1 VDARIKNEITK
12 KWDEVLDH
20 EYDLV
25 EAAQNSRSSDDAI
38 FVDVGCG
45 ALGLLGRKPGRLA
58 ALQAQSLGIDIDQE
72 ALARNP
78 YITYRACASCYSLP
92 LKDNSVDV
100 VACRWLFE
108 HLESPDKAIREFG
121 RVLKKGGILY
131 IKTPNLWNYSML
143 FSQVTPTFV
152 HNMFRSMSGYRDNIP
167 TFYRA
172 NTKKKL
178 AELASQCGF
187 EVSHLETYSYSYM
200 YYAFNKEVFH
210 AMRGVSR
217 MMGKISNNMQQTL
230 FCVLR
235 KV

>member
-1 VDARIKNEITK
+1 VDARIKSEIK
-12 KWDEVLDH
+12 NKWEEVLDH

-25 EAAQNSRSSDDAI
+25 ESAHTSTGTNGGI

-45 ALGLLGRKPGRLA
+45 ALGLLGRKGDRLA
-58 ALQAQSLGIDIDQE
+58 ALQANSLGIDIDQE
-72 ALARNP
+72 ALAKNP
-78 YITYRACASCYSLP
+78 YVTFRACASCYSLP
-92 LKDNSVDV
+92 LQDNSVDV
-100 VACRWLFE
+100 VVCRWLFE
-108 HLESPDKAIREFG
+108 HLETPEKAIREFG
-121 RVLKKGGILY
+121 RVLKKGGVLY

-143 FSQVTPTFV
+143 FSYATPTFV

-178 AELASQCGF
+178 TELANQCGF
-187 EVSHLETYSYSYM
+187 EVNHLETYSYSYM

-217 MMGKISNNMQQTL
+217 MMGKVSNNLQQTL